1 MEISALSSMIPAGTG
16 LSVADQ
22 FSMYALKKTLSASQ
36 AQASALVQLLE
47 QVPTSPDSSHQIDV
61 YA

>member
-1 MEISALSSMIPAGTG
+1 MEISTLSSTISAGAG

-36 AQASALVQLLE
+36 AQASALVQLME
-47 QVPTSPDSSHQIDV
+47 QAPAPQGSGHQIDF